1 MIRRAIAILTMTMLA
16 IGSPAATAQTTP
28 GYSTGDLAAG
38 INGLLQAK
46 ADDAW
51 FVIEISGTPDF
62 LQLYGSDGTAYLDF
76 PIFTERQKAMRST
89 VEDVCADLGLK
100 LLLNE
105 GPNGLILLDY
115 KLPQGTAAATTIV
128 ESVLRRIYSVDES
141 TALAFETNGF
151 RLPPPGGG

>member
-1 MIRRAIAILTMTMLA
+1 MISHAMKLLAIALLA
-16 IGSPAATAQTTP
+16 IGSTGTTAQTTS
-28 GYSTGDLAAG
+28 GYSTDDLAAG
-38 INGLLQAK
+38 INGLLEAT

-76 PIFTERQKAMRST
+76 PIFTERQKALRST
-89 VEDVCADLGLK
+89 VEEVCADLGLK

-115 KLPQGTAAATTIV
+115 KLPQGTAAATAIV
-128 ESVLRRIYSVDES
+128 KAVLLRVYSVDDS
-141 TALAFETNGF
+141 TALGFEANGF
-151 RLPPPGGG
+151 SLPRPRT